1 MRPVERGGSR
11 EEARARSTR
20 CTRRSRAARGRRR
33 GDHADAPDEKHT
45 FEHVVD
51 KGKKGESAGDIR
63 TFGGFVYRGAAKVG
77 HDQIRCVVG
86 GTCNAQVWIR
96 GGSLIARGFV
106 VSGPDLT
113 AKITDGTGRY
123 AGARGTVKVSTGP
136 VSHYTVAITS

>member
-1 MRPVERGGSR
+1 MKRLALAVPV
-11 EEARARSTR
+11 ALVALALPV
-20 CTRRSRAARGRRR
+20 AAVAATTPM
-33 GDHADAPDEKHT
+33 HLTEKHT

-106 VSGPDLT
+106 VSGRTFT

-123 AGARGTVKVSTGP
+123 AGARGTVKVSTGA